1 MLAGFLIVSVAP
13 FEPFLVF
20 LYISWNVMIE
30 MRIGAFIEVLL
41 VPEK

>member
-1 MLAGFLIVSVAP
+1 MLASFLIIPVAA
-13 FEPFLVF
+13 FELLLVF

-30 MRIGAFIEVLL
+30 MRIGAFIEVAL